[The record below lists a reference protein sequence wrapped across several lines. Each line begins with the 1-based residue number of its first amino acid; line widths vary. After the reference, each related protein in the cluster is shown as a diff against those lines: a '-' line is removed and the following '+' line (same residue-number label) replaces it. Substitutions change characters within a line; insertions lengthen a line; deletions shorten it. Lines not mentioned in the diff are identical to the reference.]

1 MEITLLTRFVGLFS
15 FCIVMKS
22 TSTFAADNAGREF
35 VFAFPPNYEF
45 QEPGNLRLLIHPTEQ
60 TTQTLMNVTITY
72 RGTSYSLALD
82 LRSPPY
88 NVSLP
93 SDLALTRIS
102 CLTNSTVVVQ
112 TDHDIILVAA
122 NFETRSMD
130 TFVVLPTSYLGK
142 EYFVATTP
150 QRNSWAIL
158 ISASSEPVTVE
169 VAVKYHVT
177 FLGKDYK
184 SGDVIRTSLSPFETM
199 QLEPFVNENSVTRIL
214 ANASVSV
221 TVGCTCATIPNVT
234 IGGCDFIAEHLA
246 PFDRWGQS
254 FVLSPFV
261 NRQSGY
267 MYQVISGRNNTRV
280 WIGGDVLILHMGEY
294 YTRIVTRQEMTSVT
308 SNHPIMVLQYSMG
321 TENDQRPGD
330 PALLMVPHMDQFKS
344 FAEFPI
350 IDFSSAAINDVY
362 VSVTTDCNATSEILL
377 NNSIIN
383 QISWLEEYSVETWNH
398 RNMCTVW
405 MAVEGGGYVLRSR
418 DSGDA
423 NSPVATFM
431 SLVYGTGHR
440 IGFIYTAGNFF
451 DELTCSDT
459 GDTLTGN
466 GQEVVPCQR
475 LQSRKF
481 YYDDI

>member
-1 MEITLLTRFVGLFS
+1 MEITLLTRFVGIFS
-15 FCIVMKS
+15 SCIVMLN
-22 TSTFAADNAGREF
+22 TSTFAADTTGREF
-35 VFAFPPNYEF
+35 VFAFPPNFES
-45 QEPGNLRLLIHPTEQ
+45 QEPDNLRLLIQPIEQ
-60 TTQTLMNVTITY
+60 TRQTLMNVTITF

-82 LRSPPY
+82 RSSPPY
-88 NVSLP
+88 SEPLP

-102 CLTNSTVVVQ
+102 GLTNSTVVVQ

-122 NFETRSMD
+122 NFKTRTMD
-130 TFVVLPTSYLGK
+130 TFVVLPTTYLGK

-150 QRNSWAIL
+150 QRYSWAIL
-158 ISASSEPVTVE
+158 ISAAYEPVTVE

-184 SGDVIRTSLSPFETM
+184 SGDVIKASLSPFETM
-199 QLEPFVNENSVTRIL
+199 QLEPIVNENSVTRII

-221 TVGCTCATIPNVT
+221 TSGCKCARVPSVAV
-234 IGGCDFIAEHLA
+234 GGCDIIAEHLA

-280 WIGGDVLILHMGEY
+280 WIGGDVLILHMGEI
-294 YTRIVTRQEMTSVT
+294 YTQVVLQQKMTSIT
-308 SNHPIMVLQYSMG
+308 SNQPVMVLQYSMG
-321 TENDQRPGD
+321 TETDGRPGD
-330 PALLMVPHMDQFKS
+330 PSLFMVPHLDQFKS

-350 IDFSSAAINDVY
+350 TDFSSAAINDVY
-362 VSVTTDCNATSEILL
+362 LSVTTDCNATSEILL
-377 NNSIIN
+377 NNNTIS

-398 RNMCTVW
+398 RNICTVW
-405 MAVEGGGYVLRSR
+405 MAVVGGGYVLRSR

-431 SLVYGTGHR
+431 SLVYGAGR
-440 IGFIYTAGNFF
+440 LISFIYTAGNFF

-459 GDTLTGN
+459 GDTITGN
-466 GQEVVPCQR
+466 GQEVDPCQR

-481 YYDDI
+481 Y

>member
-15 FCIVMKS
+15 FCIVMKG

-102 CLTNSTVVVQ
+102 GLTNSTVVVQ

-184 SGDVIRTSLSPFETM
+184 SGDVIKTSLSPFQTM
-199 QLEPFVNENSVTRIL
+199 QLEPFVNTTSSVTRIL

-221 TVGCTCATIPNVT
+221 TVGCTCATVPSLEV
-234 IGGCDFIAEHLA
+234 GGCDFIAEHLA

-254 FVLSPFV
+254 FVLSPFI

-267 MYQVISGRNNTRV
+267 MFQVISGRNNTKV
-280 WIGGDVLILHMGEY
+280 WIGGDVLILHIGEY

-308 SNHPIMVLQYSMG
+308 SNQPIMVLQYSMG

-362 VSVTTDCNATSEILL
+362 VSVTTDCNATNFLAGRI
-377 NNSIIN
+377 
-383 QISWLEEYSVETWNH
+383 QR
-398 RNMCTVW
+398 RNMESQEY
-405 MAVEGGGYVLRSR
+405 MHGMDGRRGR
-418 DSGDA
+418 
-423 NSPVATFM
+423 
-431 SLVYGTGHR
+431 R
-440 IGFIYTAGNFF
+440 ICAPFT
-451 DELTCSDT
+451 
-459 GDTLTGN
+459 
-466 GQEVVPCQR
+466 
-475 LQSRKF
+475 
-481 YYDDI
+481 